1 MYTSFLQYDPRV
13 VRSLKRSR
21 VRVAILLYLNKIYP
35 NMSYPAEIARN
46 IGIDATNVLG
56 GLRGM
61 GSRYNGSSSLVEL
74 GLVDKVDINGVSYYK
89 LSKIGKQVVDI
100 LESSLF

>member
-1 MYTSFLQYDPRV
+1 MRTSFLQYDPRII
-13 VRSLKRSR
+13 RSLKRSR

-35 NMSYPAEIARN
+35 RMSYPAEIARN

-61 GSRYNGSSSLVEL
+61 GNRYNGSSSLVEL
-74 GLVDKVDINGVSYYK
+74 GLVDKIDVNGVSYYR
-89 LSKIGKQVVDI
+89 LSKIGKQVAEA
-100 LESSLF
+100 LESSF